1 MIFKE
6 KLIALYLMALC
17 ALLQACVKE
26 DLSKISSDYEWNGK
40 VSLPLSAKEITSDD
54 YVGISGLVDDYIN
67 SGGWGVVLTS
77 YADFN
82 FSDRYTQ
89 PTYVDSMML
98 RFEISNNFP
107 ANLKMGLYF
116 MDESTILMNAVS
128 DLPLVMEAPL
138 VNELGELNSPPYLM
152 IDQWFAGD
160 DIATLMNAKK
170 VAVRIIISDIDLREV
185 VTDQLE
191 TYGIDVRI
199 ALRSVVTMPLDEL

>member
-1 MIFKE
+1 MIFNE
-6 KLIALYLMALC
+6 KLIALLLMVLS
-17 ALLQACVKE
+17 ALLQGCVKE
-26 DLSKISSDYEWNGK
+26 DLSKISSDYQWNGK

-89 PTYVDSMML
+89 SEYVDSMML
-98 RFEISNNFP
+98 RFEINNHFP
-107 ANLKMGLYF
+107 ATLKMGLYF

-128 DLPLVMEAPL
+128 DLPLEMEAPL
-138 VNELGELNSPPYLM
+138 VDELGELTTQPYVM
-152 IDQWFAGD
+152 VDQWFAGD
-160 DIATLMNAKK
+160 DIAKLINAKK
-170 VAVRIIISDIDLREV
+170 VAIRIIISDIDLREV

-199 ALRSVVTMPLDEL
+199 ALRTVVTMPLDEL